1 MGPIAGGFIA
11 QTVGI
16 KWVFIVISS
25 LSHPFYRQRNLFI
38 IQFSYPVLCGVAG
51 AISIPLLRET
61 YAPVIRQRR
70 AAKSGDPEKAVFN
83 QPSLLKER
91 GKFHY
96 LWLNLSRP
104 IALLFGSL
112 ICFLFSLYMAL

>member
-25 LSHPFYRQRNLFI
+25 LSHPFFHNVILFI
-38 IQFSYPVLCGVAG
+38 IRFSYPVLCGVAG

-70 AAKSGDPEKAVFN
+70 AAKSGHPEKIVSDLS
-83 QPSLLKER
+83 SLLKER
-91 GKFHY
+91 GKLYY

-104 IALLFGSL
+104 ITLLFGSL

>member
-1 MGPIAGGFIA
+1 MGLHRDIEFVLIL
-11 QTVGI
+11 
-16 KWVFIVISS
+16 SS
-25 LSHPFYRQRNLFI
+25 SI
-38 IQFSYPVLCGVAG
+38 INVLIYSSSNFFSYPVLCGIAA

-61 YAPVIRQRR
+61 YAPIIRQRR
-70 AAKSGDPEKAVFN
+70 AAKSGDPEKAVSN
-83 QPSLLKER
+83 QPSLLKEH
-91 GKFHY
+91 GKLYY